1 MIDNVVSHHRIA
13 EEPGE
18 GSRGEV
24 HLAEDTGLNGEV
36 VLTHALPQ
44 HASDQEPGT
53 RFKLRSKAAAALNH
67 PISAAICETDRL
79 ETECSIYMEQIEGK
93 PVERLLFVTDIQQTD
108 TRCP

>member
-1 MIDNVVSHHRIA
+1 MMDSMVSHYRIA
-13 EEPGE
+13 EKPGE

-24 HLAEDTGLNGEV
+24 QLAEDTGLNGEV
-36 VLTHALPQ
+36 VLTHPLPQ

-67 PISAAICETDRL
+67 PVSTAICEMDRL
-79 ETECSIYMEQIEGK
+79 ETEFSIYMEQVEGK
-93 PVERLLFVTDIQQTD
+93 PIERLLLVTDIQQTD